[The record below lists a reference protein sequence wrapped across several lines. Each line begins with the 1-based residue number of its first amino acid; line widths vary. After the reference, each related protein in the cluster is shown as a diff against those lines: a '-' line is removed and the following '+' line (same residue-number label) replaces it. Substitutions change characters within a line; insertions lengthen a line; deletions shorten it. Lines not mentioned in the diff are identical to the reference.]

1 MITVKY
7 KDSDKGYVFKTKS
20 MLKQEQLNNLYNQ
33 LKKGLENGI
42 LIYPSEI
49 LELVDTYNIYTT
61 TESISP
67 ILDEGKNNANIAN

>member
-7 KDSDKGYVFKTKS
+7 KDSDKGYVFKTKTII
-20 MLKQEQLNNLYNQ
+20 KQEQLENLNNQ

-49 LELVDTYNIYTT
+49 LELVDTYTIFTT
-61 TESISP
+61 TETVST
-67 ILDEGKNNANIAN
+67 ILDEEKNNVNIAN

>member
-7 KDSDKGYVFKTKS
+7 KDSDKGYVFKAKS
-20 MLKQEQLNNLYNQ
+20 ILKQEQLNNLYNQ

-61 TESISP
+61 TESIST